1 MAIVNLYGIHSL
13 KTEKECII
21 VEAKNIEKLLLEL
34 TMLETE
40 LTISELKRSLI
51 FVNNKEIKHLNM
63 FKTKISSEDKISIL
77 SLIAGG

>member
-13 KTEKECII
+13 KTEKQCII
-21 VEAKNIEKLLLEL
+21 VEAKNIEKLLL
-34 TMLETE
+34 E